1 MRTIFVDSNFKC
13 HVANDGT
20 MTAVETDYFDG
31 KCDAYIEG
39 YCHKD
44 DQFYPWIDSSVQEAA
59 QQDYDNARVADLEEF
74 ARIILG
80 GDSV

>member
-20 MTAVETDYFDG
+20 MTALETEYFDG

-39 YCHKD
+39 YCYRD
-44 DQFYPWIDSSVQEAA
+44 DQFYPWVSVAELDAI
-59 QQDYDNARVADLEEF
+59 QQAHENERVADLEEF